1 MGNVEL
7 NSDQKSVIWRYM
19 DIWRRWRR
27 LPNGHRRFEDL
38 QEDMA
43 QGYGMLLCGILVEA
57 QASTVITADVKDP
70 KFFAAIFG
78 NDDDAVP
85 DMTADELEQA
95 RQYIIHGQRAM
106 PVRKWWHAEPPFP
119 HQTDYSQKQDFLR
132 KPGRRAV

>member
-1 MGNVEL
+1 M
-7 NSDQKSVIWRYM
+7 
-19 DIWRRWRR
+19 
-27 LPNGHRRFEDL
+27 
-38 QEDMA
+38 
-43 QGYGMLLCGILVEA
+43 VEA

-119 HQTDYSQKQDFLR
+119 HQTDYSQKQDFSGNPDGEPSSL
-132 KPGRRAV
+132 PPAT